1 MISGQWSPGRRDNQL
16 AALSGQGSAR
26 RNLDIKADLRHD
38 GCLGDH
44 GGDPVEGEALMATER
59 ILVLG
64 TGNVKKGIELADL
77 LAPYG
82 LILKTLADFDD
93 PLEVVEDGD
102 SFAANAALKATQQAR
117 HLGHWTLGEDSGIS
131 VAALDGEPGIY
142 SARFSGEGATDESNN
157 QHLIEK
163 LGQTPLEKRQA
174 HYTCHMALSDPHGDV
189 RESVECHCHGR
200 IRFEA
205 AGTAGF
211 GYDPY
216 FEVPEYHKTF
226 GQLGDKVKSI
236 LSHRARAMRQLV
248 PRLHRL
254 ILDGHW
260 S

>member
-1 MISGQWSPGRRDNQL
+1 MT
-16 AALSGQGSAR
+16 
-26 RNLDIKADLRHD
+26 
-38 GCLGDH
+38 
-44 GGDPVEGEALMATER
+44 TER

-64 TGNVKKGIELADL
+64 TGNVKKGIELAQL

-82 LILKTLADFDD
+82 LVLKTLADFDD
-93 PLEVVEDGD
+93 PLDVVEDGD

-131 VAALDGEPGIY
+131 VAALDGAPGIY
-142 SARFSGEGATDESNN
+142 SARFSGEGATDDSNN
-157 QHLIEK
+157 QLLIEK
-163 LGQTPLEKRQA
+163 LGQTPMEKRQA
-174 HYTCHMALSDPHGDV
+174 YYTCHMALSDPDGNI
-189 RESVECHCHGR
+189 RETVECYCHGQ

-216 FEVPEYHKTF
+216 FEVPEYHKSF

-248 PRLHRL
+248 PKLQRL

-260 S
+260 A

>member
-1 MISGQWSPGRRDNQL
+1 MGAWEIM
-16 AALSGQGSAR
+16 AV
-26 RNLDIKADLRHD
+26 
-38 GCLGDH
+38 
-44 GGDPVEGEALMATER
+44 DPVEGEALMATER

-131 VAALDGEPGIY
+131 VAALAGAPGIY

-216 FEVPEYHKTF
+216 FEVPEYHKSF

-248 PRLHRL
+248 PKIHRL

>member
-1 MISGQWSPGRRDNQL
+1 
-16 AALSGQGSAR
+16 
-26 RNLDIKADLRHD
+26 
-38 GCLGDH
+38 
-44 GGDPVEGEALMATER
+44 
-59 ILVLG
+59 
-64 TGNVKKGIELADL
+64 L

>member
-16 AALSGQGSAR
+16 AALSGQVSAR

>member
-1 MISGQWSPGRRDNQL
+1 MGACEIM
-16 AALSGQGSAR
+16 AV
-26 RNLDIKADLRHD
+26 
-38 GCLGDH
+38 
-44 GGDPVEGEALMATER
+44 DPVEGEALMATER

-82 LILKTLADFDD
+82 LVLKTLADFDD

-131 VAALDGEPGIY
+131 VAALDGAPGIY

-216 FEVPEYHKTF
+216 FEVPEYHKSF
-226 GQLGDKVKSI
+226 GQLGDKVKSL

-248 PRLHRL
+248 PKLHRL

>member
-1 MISGQWSPGRRDNQL
+1 MT
-16 AALSGQGSAR
+16 
-26 RNLDIKADLRHD
+26 
-38 GCLGDH
+38 
-44 GGDPVEGEALMATER
+44 TER
-59 ILVLG
+59 ILILG
-64 TGNVKKGIELADL
+64 TGNVKKGIELAEL

-82 LILKTLADFDD
+82 LVLKTLADFDD
-93 PLEVVEDGD
+93 PLDVVEDGD

-131 VAALDGEPGIY
+131 VAALDGAPGIY
-142 SARFSGEGATDESNN
+142 SARFSGEGATDDSNN
-157 QHLIEK
+157 QLLIEK
-163 LGQTPLEKRQA
+163 LSQTPLEKRQA
-174 HYTCHMALSDPHGDV
+174 YYTCHMALSDPDGNI
-189 RESVECHCHGR
+189 RESVECYCHGR

-216 FEVPEYHKTF
+216 FEVPEYHKSF

-248 PRLHRL
+248 PKLQKL

-260 S
+260 P